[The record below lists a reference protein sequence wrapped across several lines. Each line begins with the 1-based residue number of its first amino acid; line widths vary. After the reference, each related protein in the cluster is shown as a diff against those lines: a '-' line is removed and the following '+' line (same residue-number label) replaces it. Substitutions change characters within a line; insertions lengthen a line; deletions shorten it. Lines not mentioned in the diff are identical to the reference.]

1 MVSGELKINLLMP
14 VPVGGCAG
22 TGTGAV
28 AVWMSD
34 LGYIDKHQFSI
45 YKIINIYNIYE
56 VDSIW

>member
-1 MVSGELKINLLMP
+1 MP

-22 TGTGAV
+22 TGTVAV

-34 LGYIDKHQFSI
+34 LRYIGKHQFSI
-45 YKIINIYNIYE
+45 YRIININNICE

>member
-1 MVSGELKINLLMP
+1 MP

-22 TGTGAV
+22 SGTGAG

-34 LGYIDKHQFSI
+34 LRYIYKHQFSI